1 MKISRI
7 AVLPLFSLVS
17 LTALALL
24 SSAAQAEQ
32 VRVVNFASPNEKLT
46 LWVDGKE
53 VRAGID
59 ANKASTFVGV
69 GVGRK
74 NVVLFSDRGVP
85 RPFIL
90 ETKVGKRYTLVLGGG
105 DFPRIIP
112 FEENLNGSAPDG
124 QVSLRVYNVSRSS
137 GNISLQAGSG
147 PAQLKSY
154 ALGETGQ
161 VWIPRDTTNLTLRFA
176 GSSVELAGT
185 KNKLERDTNVF
196 VLERDLG
203 GGGVFAQNLT
213 VLND

>member
-1 MKISRI
+1 MKLSKI
-7 AVLPLFSLVS
+7 ALLPLIS

-32 VRVVNFASPNEKLT
+32 IRVVNFASSNEKLS

-53 VRAGID
+53 VRVGID
-59 ANKASTFVGV
+59 PNKASTFA

-74 NVVLFSDRGVP
+74 NVVLFSDRLPP
-85 RPFIL
+85 RPFPL
-90 ETKVGKRYTLVLGGG
+90 ETKIGKRYTLVLGGRS
-105 DFPRIIP
+105 FPRIIP
-112 FEENLNGSAPDG
+112 FEENLNGAAPDG

-147 PAQLKSY
+147 ETQLKSY

-161 VWIPRDTTNLTLRFA
+161 VWVPRNTTNLSLRFA
-176 GSSVELAGT
+176 GSSVELIGT
-185 KNKLERDTNVF
+185 KSKLERDTSVF
-196 VLERDLG
+196 VLERDLDG
-203 GGGVFAQNLT
+203 AGVFAQNLT

>member
-1 MKISRI
+1 MKLSKI
-7 AVLPLFSLVS
+7 ALLPLIS

-32 VRVVNFASPNEKLT
+32 IRVVNFASSNEKLS

-53 VRAGID
+53 VRVGID
-59 ANKASTFVGV
+59 PNKASTFAGV

-74 NVVLFSDRGVP
+74 NVVLFSDRLPP
-85 RPFIL
+85 RPFTL
-90 ETKVGKRYTLVLGGG
+90 ETKIGKRYTLVLGGEG
-105 DFPRIIP
+105 FPRIIP
-112 FEENLNGSAPDG
+112 FEENLNGAAPDG

-147 PAQLKSY
+147 ETQLKSY

-161 VWIPRDTTNLTLRFA
+161 VWVPRNTTNLSLRFA
-176 GSSVELAGT
+176 GSSVELIGT
-185 KNKLERDTNVF
+185 KSKLERDTSVF
-196 VLERDLG
+196 VLERDLDG
-203 GGGVFAQNLT
+203 AGVFAQNLT